1 MRAVARPSSPNFSQR
16 LAAAATS
23 PESDTKPGRQF
34 AVDACRSVAS
44 PARRRAPAELE
55 QLATDLEEQVLH
67 TTQTEEGKL
76 RMLGD
81 HAQRLA
87 EALQAMRVARE
98 IQDERHQKEMRM
110 VESNVHLDLNGA
122 RQARHEEE
130 SRIEEAA
137 DTRLNELR
145 EALRRERSAHEAAQQ
160 DYAKELG
167 EEVRRLSA
175 AVDEHRES
183 RSDYGERIASSLES
197 EFEKVQDAI
206 VAEQQVRFEAEST
219 MVHMVEDVAARMRA
233 EVQAERDERE
243 AVQCKLLGLLEDTCG
258 RIEGTFYPGAVPR
271 SSPEHRSGIRALL
284 ADARARGT

>member
-1 MRAVARPSSPNFSQR
+1 MRAVARLNSPSFSQR
-16 LAAAATS
+16 LAAAVSS
-23 PESDTKPGRQF
+23 PDSDKKPGRP
-34 AVDACRSVAS
+34 AATDAFRAVAS

-55 QLATDLEEQVLH
+55 QLATEIEEQVAH
-67 TTQTEEGKL
+67 TTQTEESRL

-87 EALQAMRVARE
+87 EGLQALRVARE

-122 RQARHEEE
+122 RQARLEEE
-130 SRIEEAA
+130 ARIEEAA

-145 EALRRERSAHEAAQQ
+145 EALRRERSAHESAQQ

-183 RSDYGERIASSLES
+183 RSEYGERTASSLEG
-197 EFEKVQDAI
+197 EFEKVQGAI
-206 VAEQQVRFEAEST
+206 LAQQKVRLEAEGS
-219 MVHMVEDVAARMRA
+219 MRRMVEDVAARMRA
-233 EVQAERDERE
+233 EVQAEREERE
-243 AVQCKLLGLLEDTCG
+243 AVQGKLLGLLEDTCG
-258 RIEGTFYPGAVPR
+258 RIEATYPCGGAPR
-271 SSPEHRSGIRALL
+271 PSLHQKGGIRTLL
-284 ADARARGT
+284 ADSR

>member
-16 LAAAATS
+16 LAAAVSS
-23 PESDTKPGRQF
+23 PESDTKPGRPY
-34 AVDACRSVAS
+34 AADACRAVAS

-67 TTQTEEGKL
+67 TTQAEEGKL

-87 EALQAMRVARE
+87 ESLQAMRVARE

-122 RQARHEEE
+122 RQARLEEE
-130 SRIEEAA
+130 SRTEEAA

-145 EALRRERSAHEAAQQ
+145 DALRRERSAHEAAQQ

-167 EEVRRLSA
+167 DEVRRLSTSL
-175 AVDEHRES
+175 DEHRES
-183 RSDYGERIASSLES
+183 RSDYGERIASSLEA

-219 MVHMVEDVAARMRA
+219 MVRMVEDVAARMRA

-243 AVQCKLLGLLEDTCG
+243 AVQCKLLCLLEDTCG
-258 RIEGTFYPGAVPR
+258 RIEATFPSGSQR
-271 SSPEHRSGIRALL
+271 SSPESTRGGIRQLL
-284 ADARARGT
+284 ADSRARSA